1 MSSGNEGIE
10 PLPKRKHVRLKG
22 YDYSQNG
29 CYFITVCTKD
39 RKPLLS
45 RIVGRGLAP
54 AAPCQVE
61 LTPLGSILHGQILA
75 LESRFPSVEINHFV
89 IMPNHFHALL
99 SIGET
104 AGASP
109 RPTLSALVG
118 VCKSLTTRLAN
129 QSDGTPGRV
138 IFQTSFHDHVVR
150 NDADYDAHW
159 VYIDG
164 NPARWVEDEYYTESN
179 TI

>member
-22 YDYSQNG
+22 YDYSRNG

-39 RKPLLS
+39 QKPLLS
-45 RIVGRGLAP
+45 
-54 AAPCQVE
+54 
-61 LTPLGSILHGQILA
+61 
-75 LESRFPSVEINHFV
+75 
-89 IMPNHFHALL
+89 
-99 SIGET
+99 
-104 AGASP
+104 

-164 NPARWVEDEYYTESN
+164 NPARWVEDEYDTESN

>member
-45 RIVGRGLAP
+45 RIVGRDDLGAP
-54 AAPCQVE
+54 IMQ
-61 LTPLGSILHGQILA
+61 LTEIGAMVDQYLHAIPEHYPNVILDH
-75 LESRFPSVEINHFV
+75 HV
-89 IMPNHFHALL
+89 IMPNHIHLL
-99 SIGET
+99 LRICSGAPGT
-104 AGASP
+104 A
-109 RPTLSALVG
+109 RPTITQIIAVWKRLTNKEAG
-118 VCKSLTTRLAN
+118 ISLWQA
-129 QSDGTPGRV
+129 
-138 IFQTSFHDHVVR
+138 SFHDHVVR

-164 NPARWVEDEYYTESN
+164 NPARWDEDEYYTESN